1 MPLSSI
7 MGDTM
12 KKHTIIDLFNICGCE
27 ELVMRKQYTC
37 NCCENYS
44 FIRRACEIYKDK
56 LSIAE
61 AEGNTEDVMEWE
73 EYKES
78 FLFNMLGD
86 TCVDEYGYFFIDE
99 HNSLVLVEYAN
110 DMCFECEEDELYST
124 PKIYC
129 SDMPKPEG
137 FESVVK
143 YHGIVAL
150 SRQNLNAGI
159 KHLRKVVT
167 TPSYE
172 TCCATAPIGAV
183 GAILNGDVITASNKD
198 LYSQVGSKGRY
209 FELEEEGDAYYGI
222 IHYADQ
228 LRPAD
233 TDGAMYCNE
242 LVTINNS
249 VDCIWVKIWATE
261 EEKRAAIELA
271 EFYEVELMVIDEAL
285 PRVVERD
292 REMSGF
298 KSNEFYKEMPNADLF
313 DDEIDLND
321 IDKIIERLKAA
332 EKTWN
337 EEDDDDLLIDFDDID
352 MDEWF

>member
-1 MPLSSI
+1 
-7 MGDTM
+7 M
-12 KKHTIIDLFNICGCE
+12 KKTTIIDLFNVCGCE
-27 ELVMRKQYTC
+27 ELVMRRQYTC
-37 NCCENYS
+37 GCYEDYA
-44 FIRRACEIYKDK
+44 FISRALEIYEEK
-56 LSIAE
+56 LAE
-61 AEGNTEDVMEWE
+61 AEEEEDIMTWE
-73 EYKES
+73 EYREY

-86 TCVDEYGYFFIDE
+86 ACVDEYGYFFIDE
-99 HNSLVLVEYAN
+99 RHDRLVLVEYAN
-110 DMCFECEEDELYST
+110 DECFECEESQYET

-150 SRQNLNAGI
+150 SRQDLDAGI

-172 TCCATAPIGAV
+172 TCCATAPIGAI

-261 EEKRAAIELA
+261 EEKRAAIELS

-285 PRVVERD
+285 PRVVERA

-298 KSNEFYKEMPNADLF
+298 KSNEFYKEIPNADLF
-313 DDEIDLND
+313 DEDLSIEEMIKRFESQHEWND
-321 IDKIIERLKAA
+321 
-332 EKTWN
+332 
-337 EEDDDDLLIDFDDID
+337 EDDDILDDILVNIDFSD
-352 MDEWF
+352 FSF

>member
-150 SRQNLNAGI
+150 SRQNLDAGI

-271 EFYEVELMVIDEAL
+271 EFYEVELMIIDEAV
-285 PRVVERD
+285 PRRVEQD
-292 REMSGF
+292 RFMNGF
-298 KSNEFYKEMPNADLF
+298 ETNEFYEEIPNADLF
-313 DDEIDLND
+313 NGDLSIEEIIKRLEESKCKWND
-321 IDKIIERLKAA
+321 
-332 EKTWN
+332 
-337 EEDDDDLLIDFDDID
+337 EDDDMLIDFEEISEDDLP
-352 MDEWF
+352 F

>member
-1 MPLSSI
+1 
-7 MGDTM
+7 M
-12 KKHTIIDLFNICGCE
+12 KKTTIIDLFNICGCE
-27 ELVMRKQYTC
+27 ELVMRRQYTC
-37 NCCENYS
+37 GCYEDYALIS
-44 FIRRACEIYKDK
+44 GACEMYEEK
-56 LSIAE
+56 LAIAK
-61 AEGNTEDVMEWE
+61 AEEDIDNIMTWE
-73 EYKES
+73 EYKEHY
-78 FLFNMLGD
+78 LFNMLGNE
-86 TCVDEYGYFFIDE
+86 CVDEYGYFFIDE
-99 HNSLVLVEYAN
+99 THDSLVVVEYAN

-150 SRQNLNAGI
+150 SRQDLNAGI

-183 GAILNGDVITASNKD
+183 GAILNGDVITASNED
-198 LYSQVGSKGRY
+198 LYSQIGCKGRY

-233 TDGAMYCNE
+233 TDGAMYSNE

-271 EFYEVELMVIDEAL
+271 EFYEVELMIIDEAV
-285 PRVVERD
+285 PREIEQERK
-292 REMSGF
+292 MWGF
-298 KSNEFYKEMPNADLF
+298 ESKEFYEEIPNADLF
-313 DDEIDLND
+313 NGDLS
-321 IDKIIERLKAA
+321 IEEIIETIKKLEESVRK
-332 EKTWN
+332 WDD
-337 EEDDDDLLIDFDDID
+337 EDDDMLRDFEEIGEDDLPF
-352 MDEWF
+352 

>member
-1 MPLSSI
+1 
-7 MGDTM
+7 M
-12 KKHTIIDLFNICGCE
+12 KKTTIIDLFNVCGCE

-37 NCCENYS
+37 GCYEDYA
-44 FIRRACEIYKDK
+44 FISRAWEIYEEK
-56 LSIAE
+56 LAIAE
-61 AEGNTEDVMEWE
+61 AEEDTEDIMTWE
-73 EYKES
+73 EYREY

-86 TCVDEYGYFFIDE
+86 SCVDEYGYFFIDE
-99 HNSLVLVEYAN
+99 RHDRLVLVEYAY
-110 DMCFECEEDELYST
+110 DECFECEESQYDT

-129 SDMPKPEG
+129 SDMPKPVG
-137 FESVVK
+137 FENVVK

-150 SRQNLNAGI
+150 SRQNLEAGI

-172 TCCATAPIGAV
+172 TCCATAPIGAI

-228 LRPAD
+228 LKPAD

-261 EEKRAAIELA
+261 EEKRAAIELS
-271 EFYEVELMVIDEAL
+271 EFYEVELMIIDEEL
-285 PRVVERD
+285 PRIVERA

-298 KSNEFYKEMPNADLF
+298 KSNEFYKEIPNADLF
-313 DDEIDLND
+313 DEDLSIEEMIKRFESQREWNDE
-321 IDKIIERLKAA
+321 
-332 EKTWN
+332 
-337 EEDDDDLLIDFDDID
+337 DDDLLVDINFND
-352 MDEWF
+352 LPF

>member
-1 MPLSSI
+1 
-7 MGDTM
+7 M
-12 KKHTIIDLFNICGCE
+12 KKTTIIDLFNICGCE
-27 ELVMRKQYTC
+27 ELVMRRQYTC
-37 NCCENYS
+37 GCYEDYA
-44 FIRRACEIYKDK
+44 FISRALEIYEEK
-56 LSIAE
+56 LAE
-61 AEGNTEDVMEWE
+61 AEEDIEDIMTWE
-73 EYKES
+73 EYREY

-86 TCVDEYGYFFIDE
+86 ACVDEYGYFFIDE
-99 HNSLVLVEYAN
+99 RHDRLVLVEYVN
-110 DMCFECEEDELYST
+110 DECFECEESQYET

-150 SRQNLNAGI
+150 SRQDLDSGI

-172 TCCATAPIGAV
+172 TCCATAPIGAI

-228 LRPAD
+228 LKPAD

-261 EEKRAAIELA
+261 EEKRAAIELS

-285 PRVVERD
+285 PRVVERA
-292 REMSGF
+292 REMNGF
-298 KSNEFYKEMPNADLF
+298 KSNEFYKEIPNADLF
-313 DDEIDLND
+313 DEDLSIEEMIKRFESQHKWND
-321 IDKIIERLKAA
+321 
-332 EKTWN
+332 
-337 EEDDDDLLIDFDDID
+337 EDDDILDDILVNIDFSD
-352 MDEWF
+352 FSF

>member
-1 MPLSSI
+1 
-7 MGDTM
+7 M
-12 KKHTIIDLFNICGCE
+12 KKNTIIDLFNICGCE

-37 NCCENYS
+37 GCYENYVFVS
-44 FIRRACEIYKDK
+44 RAWEIYEEK
-56 LSIAE
+56 LAIAE
-61 AEGNTEDVMEWE
+61 AEEEDIDNIMTWE
-73 EYKES
+73 EYKEY

-86 TCVDEYGYFFIDE
+86 TCVDEYDYFFIDE
-99 HNSLVLVEYAN
+99 RHDSLVLVEYAN
-110 DMCFECEEDELYST
+110 DECFECEESQYET

-129 SDMPKPEG
+129 SDMPRPVG
-137 FESVVK
+137 FENVVK

-150 SRQNLNAGI
+150 SRQDLDAGI

-172 TCCATAPIGAV
+172 TCCATAPIGAI

-198 LYSQVGSKGRY
+198 LYSQVDYSEGKRY

-222 IHYADQ
+222 IHYANQ
-228 LRPAD
+228 LRPAN

-242 LVTINNS
+242 LITINNS

-271 EFYEVELMVIDEAL
+271 EFYEVELMIIDEAL
-285 PRVVERD
+285 PRIVERD
-292 REMSGF
+292 RNMSGF
-298 KSNEFYKEMPNADLF
+298 KSNEFYKAIPNADLF
-313 DDEIDLND
+313 KDEIDLND
-321 IDKIIERLKAA
+321 VDRIIEKLKAA
-332 EKTWN
+332 EKAWD

-352 MDEWF
+352 MDAFNEWF

>member
-1 MPLSSI
+1 
-7 MGDTM
+7 M
-12 KKHTIIDLFNICGCE
+12 KKTTIIDLFNICGCE
-27 ELVMRKQYTC
+27 ELVMRRQYTC
-37 NCCENYS
+37 GCYEDYA
-44 FIRRACEIYKDK
+44 FISRALEIYEEK
-56 LSIAE
+56 LAE
-61 AEGNTEDVMEWE
+61 AEEDIEDIMTWE
-73 EYKES
+73 EYREY

-86 TCVDEYGYFFIDE
+86 ACVDEYGYFFIDE
-99 HNSLVLVEYAN
+99 RHDRLVLVEYAN
-110 DMCFECEEDELYST
+110 DECFECEESQYET

-150 SRQNLNAGI
+150 SRQDLDAGI

-172 TCCATAPIGAV
+172 TCCATAPIGAI

-261 EEKRAAIELA
+261 EEKRAAIELS

-285 PRVVERD
+285 PRVVERA
-292 REMSGF
+292 REMNGF
-298 KSNEFYKEMPNADLF
+298 KSNEFYKEIPNADLF
-313 DDEIDLND
+313 DEDLSIEEMIKRFESQRKWND
-321 IDKIIERLKAA
+321 
-332 EKTWN
+332 
-337 EEDDDDLLIDFDDID
+337 EDDDILVDIDFND
-352 MDEWF
+352 FLF

>member
-1 MPLSSI
+1 
-7 MGDTM
+7 M
-12 KKHTIIDLFNICGCE
+12 KKTTIIDLFNMCGYE
-27 ELVMRKQYTC
+27 ELVIRRQYTC
-37 NCCENYS
+37 GCFEDYKLIN
-44 FIRRACEIYKDK
+44 RASCIYQEK
-56 LSIAE
+56 LSMAE
-61 AEGNTEDVMEWE
+61 EQGDTDDVMTWE
-73 EYKES
+73 EYKEYY
-78 FLFNMLGD
+78 LFNMLGD
-86 TCVDEYGYFFIDE
+86 SRVDEYGYFFIDE
-99 HNSLVLVEYAN
+99 RHNCLVLVEYAN
-110 DMCFECEEDELYST
+110 DECFECEESQYET

-150 SRQNLNAGI
+150 SRQDLDAGI

-172 TCCATAPIGAV
+172 TCCATAPIGAI

-228 LRPAD
+228 LKPAD

-261 EEKRAAIELA
+261 EEKRAAIELS

-285 PRVVERD
+285 PRVVERA
-292 REMSGF
+292 REMNGF
-298 KSNEFYKEMPNADLF
+298 KSNEFYKKIPNADLF
-313 DDEIDLND
+313 DEDLSIEEMIKRFESQREWND
-321 IDKIIERLKAA
+321 
-332 EKTWN
+332 
-337 EEDDDDLLIDFDDID
+337 EDDDILVDIDFSD
-352 MDEWF
+352 FSF

>member
-1 MPLSSI
+1 
-7 MGDTM
+7 M
-12 KKHTIIDLFNICGCE
+12 KKTTIIDLFNICGCE
-27 ELVMRKQYTC
+27 ELEIRRQYTC
-37 NCCENYS
+37 GCFEDYKL
-44 FIRRACEIYKDK
+44 IKRASSIYQEK
-56 LSIAE
+56 LSMAE
-61 AEGNTEDVMEWE
+61 EQGDTDDVMTWE
-73 EYKES
+73 EYREYY
-78 FLFNMLGD
+78 LFNMLGD
-86 TCVDEYGYFFIDE
+86 ACVDEYGYFFIDE
-99 HNSLVLVEYAN
+99 RHDSLVLVEYAN
-110 DMCFECEEDELYST
+110 DECFECEESQYET

-150 SRQNLNAGI
+150 SRQDLDSGI

-172 TCCATAPIGAV
+172 TCCATAPIGAI

-209 FELEEEGDAYYGI
+209 FELDEEGDAYYGI

-261 EEKRAAIELA
+261 EEKRAAIELS
-271 EFYEVELMVIDEAL
+271 EFYEVELMIIDEEL
-285 PRVVERD
+285 PRVVERF
-292 REMSGF
+292 REMNGF
-298 KSNEFYKEMPNADLF
+298 KSNEFYKAIPNAELFDEDLSIEEMIKRFEESTRKWDDDDLF
-313 DDEIDLND
+313 DDILVDV
-321 IDKIIERLKAA
+321 
-332 EKTWN
+332 
-337 EEDDDDLLIDFDDID
+337 DFSD
-352 MDEWF
+352 FSF

>member
-1 MPLSSI
+1 
-7 MGDTM
+7 M
-12 KKHTIIDLFNICGCE
+12 KKTTIIDLFNICGYE

-37 NCCENYS
+37 GCYEDYS
-44 FIRRACEIYKDK
+44 FISRAWEIYEEK
-56 LSIAE
+56 LAIAE
-61 AEGNTEDVMEWE
+61 AEDDTENIMTWE
-73 EYKES
+73 EYREY

-86 TCVDEYGYFFIDE
+86 SSVDEYGYFFIDE
-99 HNSLVLVEYAN
+99 RHDRLVLVEYAN
-110 DMCFECEEDELYST
+110 DECFECEESQYET

-150 SRQNLNAGI
+150 SRQDLDAGI

-172 TCCATAPIGAV
+172 TCCATAPIGAL

-209 FELEEEGDAYYGI
+209 FELEEESDAYYGI

-228 LRPAD
+228 LRPAN

-261 EEKRAAIELA
+261 EEKRAAIELS

-292 REMSGF
+292 REMKGF
-298 KSNEFYKEMPNADLF
+298 KSNEFYKEIPNADLF
-313 DDEIDLND
+313 DEDLSIEEMIKRFESQHKLND
-321 IDKIIERLKAA
+321 
-332 EKTWN
+332 
-337 EEDDDDLLIDFDDID
+337 EDDDILDNILVDIDFRD
-352 MDEWF
+352 FSF

>member
-1 MPLSSI
+1 
-7 MGDTM
+7 M
-12 KKHTIIDLFNICGCE
+12 KKTTIIDLFNICGYE

-37 NCCENYS
+37 GCYEDYS
-44 FIRRACEIYKDK
+44 FISRAWEIYEEK
-56 LSIAE
+56 LAIAE
-61 AEGNTEDVMEWE
+61 AEDYTENIMTWE
-73 EYKES
+73 EYREY

-86 TCVDEYGYFFIDE
+86 SSVDEYGYFFIDE
-99 HNSLVLVEYAN
+99 RHDRLVLVEYAN
-110 DMCFECEEDELYST
+110 DECFECEESQYET

-150 SRQNLNAGI
+150 SRQDLDAGI

-172 TCCATAPIGAV
+172 TCCATAPIGAL

-198 LYSQVGSKGRY
+198 LYSQAGSKGRF

-228 LRPAD
+228 LKPAD

-261 EEKRAAIELA
+261 EEKRAAIELS

-285 PRVVERD
+285 PRVVERA
-292 REMSGF
+292 REMNGF
-298 KSNEFYKEMPNADLF
+298 KSNEFYKEIPNADLF
-313 DDEIDLND
+313 DEDLSIEEMIKRFKSQRKWND
-321 IDKIIERLKAA
+321 
-332 EKTWN
+332 
-337 EEDDDDLLIDFDDID
+337 EDDDILVDIDFSD
-352 MDEWF
+352 FSF

>member
-1 MPLSSI
+1 
-7 MGDTM
+7 M
-12 KKHTIIDLFNICGCE
+12 KKNTIIDLFNICGCE

-37 NCCENYS
+37 GCYEDYG
-44 FIRRACEIYKDK
+44 FICRAWEIYEEK
-56 LSIAE
+56 LAIAE
-61 AEGNTEDVMEWE
+61 AEEDTEDIMTWE
-73 EYKES
+73 EYKEY

-86 TCVDEYGYFFIDE
+86 ACVDEYGYFFIDE
-99 HNSLVLVEYAN
+99 RHDSLVLVEYAN
-110 DMCFECEEDELYST
+110 DECFECEESQYET

-150 SRQNLNAGI
+150 SRQDLDSGI

-172 TCCATAPIGAV
+172 TCCATAPIGAI

-228 LRPAD
+228 LKPAD

-261 EEKRAAIELA
+261 EEKKAAIELS
-271 EFYEVELMVIDEAL
+271 EFYEVELMIIDEAI
-285 PRVVERD
+285 PRIIERD
-292 REMSGF
+292 RDMSGF
-298 KSNEFYKEMPNADLF
+298 KSNEFYKEIPNADLF
-313 DDEIDLND
+313 KDEIDLTD
-321 IDKIIERLKAA
+321 VDKIIGKLKAA
-332 EKTWN
+332 EKAWD
-337 EEDDDDLLIDFDDID
+337 EEDDDLLIDFDDID
-352 MDEWF
+352 MDAFNEWF

>member
-1 MPLSSI
+1 MAEEQ
-7 MGDTM
+7 GDT
-12 KKHTIIDLFNICGCE
+12 D
-27 ELVMRKQYTC
+27 
-37 NCCENYS
+37 
-44 FIRRACEIYKDK
+44 
-56 LSIAE
+56 
-61 AEGNTEDVMEWE
+61 DVMTWE
-73 EYKES
+73 EYKEYY
-78 FLFNMLGD
+78 LFNMLGD
-86 TCVDEYGYFFIDE
+86 SRVDEYGYFFIDE
-99 HNSLVLVEYAN
+99 RHDCLVLVEYAN
-110 DMCFECEEDELYST
+110 DECFECEESQYET

-150 SRQNLNAGI
+150 SRQDLDAGI

-172 TCCATAPIGAV
+172 TCCATAPIGAI

-228 LRPAD
+228 LKPAD

-261 EEKRAAIELA
+261 EEKRAAIELS
-271 EFYEVELMVIDEAL
+271 EFYEVELMIIDEDL
-285 PRVVERD
+285 PYAVRRA
-292 REMSGF
+292 REMNGF
-298 KSNEFYKEMPNADLF
+298 RSYEFYKEISNDDLF
-313 DDEIDLND
+313 DDDLR
-321 IDKIIERLKAA
+321 IEEMIKSL
-332 EKTWN
+332 
-337 EEDDDDLLIDFDDID
+337 EESDFS
-352 MDEWF
+352 F

>member
-1 MPLSSI
+1 
-7 MGDTM
+7 M
-12 KKHTIIDLFNICGCE
+12 KKTTIIDLFNVCGCE
-27 ELVMRKQYTC
+27 ELVMRRQYTC
-37 NCCENYS
+37 GCYEDYA
-44 FIRRACEIYKDK
+44 FISRALEIYEEK
-56 LSIAE
+56 LAE
-61 AEGNTEDVMEWE
+61 AEEEEDIMTWE
-73 EYKES
+73 EYREY

-86 TCVDEYGYFFIDE
+86 ACVDEYGYFFIDE
-99 HNSLVLVEYAN
+99 RHDRLVLVEYAN
-110 DMCFECEEDELYST
+110 DECFECEESQYET

-150 SRQNLNAGI
+150 SRQDLDAGI

-172 TCCATAPIGAV
+172 TCCATAPIGAI

-198 LYSQVGSKGRY
+198 LYSQVGEKGRF

-228 LRPAD
+228 LRPAI

-261 EEKRAAIELA
+261 EEKRAAIELS
-271 EFYEVELMVIDEAL
+271 EFYEVELMIIDEEL
-285 PRVVERD
+285 PRVIERA
-292 REMSGF
+292 REMNGF
-298 KSNEFYKEMPNADLF
+298 KSNEFYKEIPNADLF
-313 DDEIDLND
+313 DEDLSIEEMIKRFESQRKWND
-321 IDKIIERLKAA
+321 
-332 EKTWN
+332 
-337 EEDDDDLLIDFDDID
+337 EDDDILDDILVDIDFND
-352 MDEWF
+352 FSF

>member
-1 MPLSSI
+1 MHWGFI
-7 MGDTM
+7 M
-12 KKHTIIDLFNICGCE
+12 KKTTIIDLFNICGCE
-27 ELVMRKQYTC
+27 ELVMRRQYTC
-37 NCCENYS
+37 GCFEDYKLMH
-44 FIRRACEIYKDK
+44 RASCIYQEK
-56 LSIAE
+56 LSMAE
-61 AEGNTEDVMEWE
+61 EQGDTDDVMTWE
-73 EYKES
+73 EYKEYY
-78 FLFNMLGD
+78 LFNLLGD
-86 TCVDEYGYFFIDE
+86 SRVDEYGYFFIDD
-99 HNSLVLVEYAN
+99 NNTLVIVDYIN
-110 DMCFECEEDELYST
+110 DMCYDCEDEEYCT

-150 SRQNLNAGI
+150 SRQDLDAGI

-172 TCCATAPIGAV
+172 TCCATAPIGAI

-228 LRPAD
+228 LKPAD

-261 EEKRAAIELA
+261 EEKRAAIELS
-271 EFYEVELMVIDEAL
+271 EFYEVELMIIDEEL
-285 PRVVERD
+285 PRIVERA

-298 KSNEFYKEMPNADLF
+298 KSNEFYKAIPNAELF
-313 DDEIDLND
+313 DEDLSIEEMIKRFEESAHKWND
-321 IDKIIERLKAA
+321 
-332 EKTWN
+332 
-337 EEDDDDLLIDFDDID
+337 EDDDMLVDINFNDFL
-352 MDEWF
+352 F

>member
-1 MPLSSI
+1 
-7 MGDTM
+7 M
-12 KKHTIIDLFNICGCE
+12 KKTTIIDLFNICGYE
-27 ELVMRKQYTC
+27 ELVIRKQYTC
-37 NCCENYS
+37 GCYEDYA
-44 FIRRACEIYKDK
+44 FISRALEIYEEK
-56 LSIAE
+56 LAE
-61 AEGNTEDVMEWE
+61 AEEEEDIMTWE
-73 EYKES
+73 EYREY

-99 HNSLVLVEYAN
+99 RHDRLVLVEYAN
-110 DMCFECEEDELYST
+110 DECFECEESQYET

-150 SRQNLNAGI
+150 SRQDLESGI

-172 TCCATAPIGAV
+172 TCCATAPIGAI

-228 LRPAD
+228 LRPAI

-261 EEKRAAIELA
+261 EEKRAAIELS
-271 EFYEVELMVIDEAL
+271 EFYEVELMIIDEEL
-285 PRVVERD
+285 PRVVERA

-298 KSNEFYKEMPNADLF
+298 KSNEFYKEIPNADLF
-313 DDEIDLND
+313 DEDLSIEEMIKRFESQREWNDE
-321 IDKIIERLKAA
+321 
-332 EKTWN
+332 
-337 EEDDDDLLIDFDDID
+337 DDDLLVDINFND
-352 MDEWF
+352 LPF